1 MAATGTTT
9 ATATVEKTTMNAA
22 RFSIELFCRG
32 LRIDSSCELEE
43 DARSVRRTRAGLGS
57 GLELCVRGRRKEHW
71 VNVPIVE
78 EFAKRSPYVLV
89 KQGSDGPGHY
99 YVVDTSGGTVTA
111 VRIPREPAWY
121 SRRTA
126 SGREMAQIG
135 VLQGTYLGVY
145 VGGVCAFWAGK
156 GLDACGFCTTG
167 KNVGDADA
175 PGKTVDE
182 VVETALAAK
191 EESGV
196 TFVHL
201 NSGYAGES
209 TLDAVVPYVRALK
222 ERVGCLV
229 GVQSTP
235 ARDLSR
241 YDRLKELGADH
252 LSFCYEF
259 QDPEVLEMWCP
270 GKARTVGQ
278 ETYLRALEHC
288 AKLFGRG
295 TCSGEIIAGIEPVE
309 NTLAAIDWIA
319 SVGAFPTVCI
329 FRPTVGSRME
339 HLPSPDPAE
348 MEVVMRAVW
357 DACRRHLVPV
367 GMAPNVEVSLV
378 VNPEDAGD
386 LVEHPGAADLAW
398 RAALAVGRI
407 AAKPIFARR
416 MRRRA

>member
-1 MAATGTTT
+1 
-9 ATATVEKTTMNAA
+9 MNAA
-22 RFSIELFCRG
+22 RFTIELFCRG
-32 LRIDSSCELEE
+32 VRIDGSCELEK

-78 EFAKRSPYVLV
+78 EFATRSPYVLV
-89 KQGSDGPGHY
+89 KQGSEDGGNY
-99 YVVDTSGGTVTA
+99 YIVDTASGSVTG
-111 VRIPREPAWY
+111 VRIPAEPAWY
-121 SRRTA
+121 SRATT
-126 SGREMAQIG
+126 SGREMAQVG
-135 VLQGTYLGVY
+135 VLQGTYLGIY

-167 KNVGDADA
+167 KNVGEADA
-175 PGKTVDE
+175 PHKTVDE

-191 EESGV
+191 KESGV
-196 TFVHL
+196 TFVHM
-201 NSGYAGES
+201 NTGYAGES
-209 TLDAVVPYVRALK
+209 TLDVVLPYVRALK

-235 ARDLSR
+235 ARDLTR

-259 QDPEVLEMWCP
+259 QDEAVFEQWCP
-270 GKARTVGQ
+270 GKARTLGKDA
-278 ETYLRALEHC
+278 YLRALEHC
-288 AKLFGRG
+288 SKLFGRG
-295 TCSGEIIAGIEPVE
+295 TCSGEIIAGIEPIE
-309 NTLAAIDWIA
+309 RTLEAIDWIA

-329 FRPTVGSRME
+329 FRPTVGSKME

-357 DACRRHLVPV
+357 EACRRHLVPV

-378 VNPEDAGD
+378 VNPEDAAD
-386 LVEHPGAADLAW
+386 LVERPGAADLAW
-398 RAALAVGRI
+398 RAALAVGRV
-407 AAKPIFARR
+407 AARPMFARR
-416 MRRRA
+416 MRPRGSRPQSRSGS